1 MPVAMAHIESRLA
14 ELGLALP
21 EVPVPVASYVNCVR
35 TGNLV
40 FLSGGLPVDGD
51 VRIVGK
57 AGTGVDLDR
66 AQAAARMIVLN
77 RLAVLK
83 AELGDLDRVVRIV
96 ALNGF
101 VNCGPEF
108 TQHPAVLNGASDLL
122 VAVFGD
128 KGKHSRT
135 AVGVPSL
142 PFDVVVELN
151 MVVEVE

>member
-1 MPVAMAHIESRLA
+1 MAHIESRLA

-40 FLSGGLPVDGD
+40 FLSGGLPVDGNI
-51 VRIVGK
+51 RIVGK
-57 AGTGVDLDR
+57 AGAEVDLDR

-83 AELGDLDRVVRIV
+83 AELGDLDRVVRVV

-122 VAVFGD
+122 VAVFGE

>member
-1 MPVAMAHIESRLA
+1 MAHIESRLA

-40 FLSGGLPVDGD
+40 FLSGGLPVDGNI
-51 VRIVGK
+51 RIVGK
-57 AGTGVDLDR
+57 AGAEVHLDR

-122 VAVFGD
+122 VAVFGE

>member
-1 MPVAMAHIESRLA
+1 MAHIESRLA

-40 FLSGGLPVDGD
+40 FLSGGLPVDGNI
-51 VRIVGK
+51 RIVGK
-57 AGTGVDLDR
+57 AGAEVDLDR

-108 TQHPAVLNGASDLL
+108 TQHPAVLNGASELL
-122 VAVFGD
+122 VAVFGE

-151 MVVEVE
+151 MVVEVA

>member
-1 MPVAMAHIESRLA
+1 MAHIESRLA

-40 FLSGGLPVDGD
+40 FLSGGLPVDGNI
-51 VRIVGK
+51 RIVGK
-57 AGTGVDLDR
+57 AGAEVDLDR

-122 VAVFGD
+122 VAVFGE

>member
-1 MPVAMAHIESRLA
+1 MAHIESRLA

-40 FLSGGLPVDGD
+40 FLSGGLPVDGNI
-51 VRIVGK
+51 RIVGK
-57 AGTGVDLDR
+57 AGAEVDLDR

-122 VAVFGD
+122 VAVFGE

-135 AVGVPSL
+135 AVGVSSL

>member
-1 MPVAMAHIESRLA
+1 MAHIESRLA

>member
-1 MPVAMAHIESRLA
+1 MAHIESRLA

-40 FLSGGLPVDGD
+40 FLSGGLPVDGNI
-51 VRIVGK
+51 RIVGK
-57 AGTGVDLDR
+57 AGAEVDLDR

-108 TQHPAVLNGASDLL
+108 TQHPAVLNSASALL
-122 VAVFGD
+122 VAVFVE

>member
-1 MPVAMAHIESRLA
+1 MAEIEKRIA
-14 ELGLALP
+14 ELGLQLP

-40 FLSGGLPVDGD
+40 FLSGGLPVLGD

-57 AGTGVDLDR
+57 AGSQVPIEQ
-66 AQAAARMIVLN
+66 AQEAARMIVMN
-77 RLAVLK
+77 RLSVLK
-83 AELGDLDRVVRIV
+83 AELGDLDRVTRVV
-96 ALNGF
+96 TVNGF

-108 TQHPAVLNGASDLL
+108 TQHPAVINGASDLL
-122 VAVFGD
+122 VSIFGE

-142 PFDVVVELN
+142 PFDVTVELN
-151 MVVEVE
+151 MIVEVAD

>member
-1 MPVAMAHIESRLA
+1 MAHIESRLA

-57 AGTGVDLDR
+57 AGAEVDLDR

-122 VAVFGD
+122 VAVFGE

-151 MVVEVE
+151 MVVEVA